1 MCVCLPV
8 LNLFTHGNIAEEEK
22 DDFDPLTQIHKDAV
36 VKVYEQYKKE
46 KDDQNPMK
54 GKKLRETK
62 FTKIARNVLAGS
74 FKQLKTEVITCKYRS
89 TI

>member
-1 MCVCLPV
+1 MHKEAVR
-8 LNLFTHGNIAEEEK
+8 NI
-22 DDFDPLTQIHKDAV
+22 F
-36 VKVYEQYKKE
+36 EQYKKE

-74 FKQLKTEVITCKYRS
+74 FKQLKTEVITCKYYY
-89 TI
+89 

>member
-1 MCVCLPV
+1 MHKEAVR
-8 LNLFTHGNIAEEEK
+8 NI
-22 DDFDPLTQIHKDAV
+22 F
-36 VKVYEQYKKE
+36 EQYTKE

-74 FKQLKTEVITCKYRS
+74 FKQLKTEVITCKYNHY
-89 TI
+89 

>member
-1 MCVCLPV
+1 MHKEAVR
-8 LNLFTHGNIAEEEK
+8 NI
-22 DDFDPLTQIHKDAV
+22 F
-36 VKVYEQYKKE
+36 EQYKKE

-74 FKQLKTEVITCKYRS
+74 FKQLKTEVITCKYHY
-89 TI
+89 